1 MIAYLMCT
9 CTTPNHCPCWCVC
22 VFVLFIG
29 TWFSNLYTA
38 VDTPHEPEPRYVHDV
53 SVFVCKGVFGSCKA
67 SQPPN
72 ILAYTFPST
81 SAFSLRLMSL
91 RLAVVGFCSFSA
103 CSWAARATAC
113 PHFQG
118 LTNHFQR
125 WSKDIFSLL
134 L

>member
-1 MIAYLMCT
+1 
-9 CTTPNHCPCWCVC
+9 VC

-72 ILAYTFPST
+72 I
-81 SAFSLRLMSL
+81 RKE
-91 RLAVVGFCSFSA
+91 RKRQRVGV
-103 CSWAARATAC
+103 
-113 PHFQG
+113 
-118 LTNHFQR
+118 
-125 WSKDIFSLL
+125 SKMKGQQDVGQEML
-134 L
+134 